1 MTYFECCD
9 WLLQAR
15 HPDWKLM
22 MRIEQLD
29 IPDKSYTELCND
41 ALYVYD
47 ANNIF
52 GRAMVSTNPKLEP

>member
-1 MTYFECCD
+1 
-9 WLLQAR
+9 
-15 HPDWKLM
+15 M

-52 GRAMVSTNPKLEP
+52 GRAMVSTSPKLEP